1 MHILGKKSRVF
12 LGFQV
17 KKEWFDPETREILQK
32 FIDKLEK
39 VCYNR
44 EIGSY
49 FFKKLAS
56 YKSTLKEG
64 WINASWIDGRTSE
77 KQSYGFNS

>member
-1 MHILGKKSRVF
+1 MHILVKKSRVF
-12 LGFQV
+12 LDFQGV
-17 KKEWFDPETREILQK
+17 KENFDPKISEILQK
-32 FIDKLEK
+32 FIDKLEE

-49 FFKKLAS
+49 FLSKLAS

-64 WINASWIDGRTSE
+64 WINASWINGRISE